1 MPIKGRQ
8 INNAIFRKINEK
20 FHHLQTCIAKNKK
33 KQKSWRLKM
42 LLSSTRTCTLFF
54 PSEHTML
61 SAALYACNP
70 SMGKAETGGS
80 LELASL
86 SA

>member
-1 MPIKGRQ
+1 
-8 INNAIFRKINEK
+8 
-20 FHHLQTCIAKNKK
+20 
-33 KQKSWRLKM
+33 M